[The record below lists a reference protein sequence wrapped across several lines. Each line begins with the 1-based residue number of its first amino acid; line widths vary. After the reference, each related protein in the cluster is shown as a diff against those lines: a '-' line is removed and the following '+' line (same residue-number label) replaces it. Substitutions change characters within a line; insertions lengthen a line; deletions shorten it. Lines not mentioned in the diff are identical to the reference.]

1 MRRVRRQSRNTMR
14 IPTTAATAPDLIG
27 GLIRAGL
34 FQSAHVDVLVVLDDL
49 LGGISVPHDNQGP
62 RRLL

>member
-1 MRRVRRQSRNTMR
+1 MR